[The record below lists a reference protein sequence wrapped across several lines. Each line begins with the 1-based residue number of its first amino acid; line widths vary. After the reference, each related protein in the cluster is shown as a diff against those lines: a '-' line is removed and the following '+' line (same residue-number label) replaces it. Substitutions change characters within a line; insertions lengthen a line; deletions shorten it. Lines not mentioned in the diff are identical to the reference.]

1 MNVVFVKGCVP
12 LTVLSLPPRDSGP
25 IPQIFQWIYNGAKF
39 ADNSFIKT
47 GSGSATQPAYMGGDR
62 MLLWLFS
69 IVGVF
74 VGVIAAEKS
83 TSVVTDS
90 EALMLIGISLIGVA
104 VRLRRR

>member
-1 MNVVFVKGCVP
+1 
-12 LTVLSLPPRDSGP
+12 
-25 IPQIFQWIYNGAKF
+25 
-39 ADNSFIKT
+39 
-47 GSGSATQPAYMGGDR
+47 MGGDR
-62 MLLWLFS
+62 VILWLFS

-74 VGVIAAEKS
+74 VGVFAAEKS

>member
-1 MNVVFVKGCVP
+1 
-12 LTVLSLPPRDSGP
+12 LSLPPRDSGP
-25 IPQIFQWIYNGAKF
+25 IPQIFQWFFNGAIF
-39 ADNSFIKT
+39 AGNFIIKT
-47 GSGSATQPAYMGGDR
+47 GSGPATQPACMGGDR
-62 MLLWLFS
+62 VILWLFS

-74 VGVIAAEKS
+74 VGVFAAEKS

>member
-1 MNVVFVKGCVP
+1 MLCP

-25 IPQIFQWIYNGAKF
+25 IPQIFQRIFNGAKF
-39 ADNSFIKT
+39 AGNFIIKT
-47 GSGSATQPAYMGGDR
+47 GSGSATQPACMGGDR
-62 MLLWLFS
+62 VLLWLFS

-74 VGVIAAEKS
+74 VGVFAAEKS